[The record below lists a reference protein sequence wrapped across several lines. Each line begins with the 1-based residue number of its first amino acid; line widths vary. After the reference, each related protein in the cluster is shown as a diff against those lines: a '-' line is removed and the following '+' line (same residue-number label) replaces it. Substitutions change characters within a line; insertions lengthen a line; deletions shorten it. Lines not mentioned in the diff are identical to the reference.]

1 MTHLDLGRIR
11 AFVAAADAHNLSRA
25 AALLHLTQ
33 PALSKQ
39 ISSLEGDLGVRLFDR
54 VSSGVQ
60 LTSAGH
66 DLLERARQLLLQAED
81 LRERARLLQSGA
93 TGVLNV
99 GATSMSIESFVAPF
113 IFSFREQRP
122 QVEVRVTEGGGVQLL
137 RQVERGDLHL
147 AITGPRAPHLVFQL
161 LFPVRLVAVMT
172 SDHGFAGCRTIELRR
187 LVDEPLL
194 ALRPEFTG
202 RQLFDAACQMSCV
215 RPRIVFESGVPL
227 ALLAMARI
235 RCGVA
240 IVPSNQLIEG
250 PTLAQVPIVHEG
262 KSLGQWL
269 AVNWHPQ
276 RELPL
281 YAKTFIIEL
290 CANTEQT
297 FPGQQFSYAPPVPMT
312 GEA

>member
-11 AFVAAADAHNLSRA
+11 AFVAAADARNLSRA

-39 ISSLEGDLGVRLFDR
+39 ISSLEEDLGVRLFDR

-66 DLLERARQLLLQAED
+66 DLLERARLLLLQAEN
-81 LRERARLLQSGA
+81 LRERAHLLQGGA

-113 IFSFREQRP
+113 IVSFRELRP
-122 QVEVRVTEGGGVQLL
+122 QVEVRVSEDGGMQLL
-137 RQVERGDLHL
+137 QRVERGDLHL

-172 SDHGFAGCRTIELRR
+172 SDHRFAECLTIELRKI
-187 LVDEPLL
+187 VEEPLL

-202 RQLFDAACQMSCV
+202 RQVFDAACQMSCL
-215 RPRIVFESGVPL
+215 RPRVVFETGVPL

-250 PTLAQVPIVHEG
+250 PPLAQVPIVHEG

-276 RELPL
+276 RQLPL
-281 YAKTFIIEL
+281 YAETFIAEL
-290 CANTEQT
+290 RAGTKRA
-297 FPGQQFSYAPPVPMT
+297 FPGQQFSYAPPVPVP
-312 GEA
+312 GE

>member
-11 AFVAAADAHNLSRA
+11 AFIAAADARNLSRA

-39 ISSLEGDLGVRLFDR
+39 ISSLEDELGVRLFDR

-66 DLLERARQLLLQAED
+66 DLLERARHLLLQAED
-81 LRERARLLQSGA
+81 LRERARLLQGGA

-99 GATSMSIESFVAPF
+99 GATSMSIESFIAPF
-113 IFSFREQRP
+113 IAGFRELRP

-137 RQVERGDLHL
+137 QQVERGDLHL

-161 LFPVRLVAVMT
+161 LFPVRVIAVMT
-172 SDHGFAGCRTIELRR
+172 SDHRFAGCRTIELRK

-194 ALRPEFTG
+194 TMRPEFTG
-202 RQLFDAACQMSCV
+202 RQLFDAACQMSCL
-215 RPRIVFESGVPL
+215 RPRVVFETGVPH
-227 ALLAMARI
+227 ALIAMARI

-240 IVPSNQLIEG
+240 LVPSNQLIEG
-250 PTLAQVPIVHEG
+250 PALAQVPIVHED

-276 RELPL
+276 RQLPL
-281 YAKTFIIEL
+281 YAETFIAEL
-290 CANTEQT
+290 RAGTERT
-297 FPGQQFSYAPPVPMT
+297 FPGGQFSYAPPVPVP
-312 GEA
+312 GE

>member
-11 AFVAAADAHNLSRA
+11 AFVAAADARNLSRA

-39 ISSLEGDLGVRLFDR
+39 ISSLEDDLGVRLFDR

-66 DLLERARQLLLQAED
+66 DLLDRARLLLLQAED
-81 LRERARLLQSGA
+81 LRERARLLQGGA
-93 TGVLNV
+93 TGVLNI

-113 IFSFREQRP
+113 IVSFREHRP
-122 QVEVRVTEGGGVQLL
+122 QVEVRVTESGGVQLL

-147 AITGPRAPHLVFQL
+147 AITGPRAPHLVFHL

-172 SDHGFAGCRTIELRR
+172 ADHEFAGCRTIELRKI
-187 LVDEPLL
+187 VDEPLL
-194 ALRPEFTG
+194 AMRPEFTG
-202 RQLFDAACQMSCV
+202 RQVFDAACQMSCL
-215 RPRIVFESGVPL
+215 RPRVVFETGVPL
-227 ALLAMARI
+227 TLLAMARI

-240 IVPSNQLIEG
+240 IVPSNQLIED
-250 PTLAQVPIVHEG
+250 PTLAQVPIVHDG
-262 KSLGQWL
+262 RSLGQWL

-276 RELPL
+276 RQLPL
-281 YAKTFIIEL
+281 YAETFITEL
-290 CANTEQT
+290 RASTEQT
-297 FPGQQFSYAPPVPMT
+297 FPGGQFSYAPPVPVP
-312 GEA
+312 GE